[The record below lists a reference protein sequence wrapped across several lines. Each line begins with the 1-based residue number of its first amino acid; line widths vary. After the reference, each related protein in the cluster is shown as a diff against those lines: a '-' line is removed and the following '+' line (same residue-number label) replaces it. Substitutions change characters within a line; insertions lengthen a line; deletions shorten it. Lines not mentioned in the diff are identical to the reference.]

1 MSKQIHSVLHK
12 FLLKIINNVVLK
24 VHKMLF
30 LAQME
35 DVYLVL
41 INANHYSH
49 AKRTNIDALMEAAE
63 A

>member
-1 MSKQIHSVLHK
+1 
-12 FLLKIINNVVLK
+12 
-24 VHKMLF
+24 
-30 LAQME
+30 ME

-63 A
+63 AWNNYVLLLVLAHLIKTSDVM